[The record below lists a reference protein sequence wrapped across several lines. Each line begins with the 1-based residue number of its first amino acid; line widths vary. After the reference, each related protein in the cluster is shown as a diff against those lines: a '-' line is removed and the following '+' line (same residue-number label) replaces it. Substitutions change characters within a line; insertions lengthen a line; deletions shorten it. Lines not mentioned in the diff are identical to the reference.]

1 MPHPVAYGR
10 VLPPPDRDPRLA
22 ELLDR
27 IEAEASASYRSFRT
41 PAELGRMV
49 RDDLAV
55 LRTSDS
61 SDTPPN
67 TPRDGFNALY
77 RSLRSREPLRY
88 PRFRRGTG
96 DLGEIR
102 MNYAAGRLTGTR
114 SHPGGRPRTC
124 PGARRLAAQVCR
136 RIAAARH
143 AASIAST
150 M

>member
-1 MPHPVAYGR
+1 MAHPVAYGR

-67 TPRDGFNALY
+67 TPREMSSMPYVEASDHASLFVTHGFGEELVTWA
-77 RSLRSREPLRY
+77 RS
-88 PRFRRGTG
+88 
-96 DLGEIR
+96 
-102 MNYAAGRLTGTR
+102 A
-114 SHPGGRPRTC
+114 
-124 PGARRLAAQVCR
+124 
-136 RIAAARH
+136 
-143 AASIAST
+143 
-150 M
+150 